1 MYYILALL
9 ALLIVAYMLGQYLL
23 GEEINLDGYYEI
35 DPTFAEAASLENMS
49 LLMQDEYGMITVV
62 ENETTEIPFIKEGSV
77 FVSEIDSPL
86 TNKPLV
92 IYLSKDGVLDIFSEG
107 VHLASF
113 VKDNMLSLQLKK

>member
-1 MYYILALL
+1 MYYFLALA
-9 ALLIVAYMLGQYLL
+9 ALLIAAYLLGKYLL

-35 DPTFAEAASLENMS
+35 DPSFAEAASLENMS
-49 LLMQDEYGMITVV
+49 LLMQDEYGMITII
-62 ENETTEIPFIKEGSV
+62 EGEPMEIPFIKEGSV
-77 FVSEIDSPL
+77 FVSEKDSPL

-92 IYLSKDGVLDIFSEG
+92 FYLNKDGVLDIYSEG

>member
-9 ALLIVAYMLGQYLL
+9 ALMIVVYMLGQYLL

-62 ENETTEIPFIKEGSV
+62 ENETMEIPFIKEGSV